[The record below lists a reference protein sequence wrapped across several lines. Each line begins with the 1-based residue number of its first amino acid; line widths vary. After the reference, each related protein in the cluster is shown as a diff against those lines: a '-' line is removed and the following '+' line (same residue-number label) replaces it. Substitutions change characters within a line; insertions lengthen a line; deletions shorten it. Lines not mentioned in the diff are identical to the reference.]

1 MATEFANGGFI
12 RSDPPEFTISYK
24 GEDVK
29 SEVVQNL
36 LKSFQTTNATFT
48 MDPLSIS
55 WTMPTKDNTVE
66 LVAEETVDNDL
77 IRNDPNGID
86 QFIKLE
92 LARKIAKMMVEEDL
106 IQIQSC
112 EDPVTMT
119 TRVRAKVKIIQE

>member
-1 MATEFANGGFI
+1 METEFANGGFI

-29 SEVVQNL
+29 NEAVQNL
-36 LKSFQTTNATFT
+36 LKSFQTTSATFT
-48 MDPLSIS
+48 MDPLGIS
-55 WTMPTKDNTVE
+55 WTIPNKNNTVE

-92 LARKIAKMMVEEDL
+92 LARKIAKMIVEEDL

-112 EDPVTMT
+112 EDPVTMIT
-119 TRVRAKVKIIQE
+119 KVRAKVKIIQE